1 MHKRIFEPV
10 HQSKSSAF
18 KNRIDD
24 SDRPSVGA
32 TRRSFE
38 MKLVLVYASVAVL
51 GLACMTLVY
60 AQAAAS
66 STAVSDK
73 GSTPVDAPVD
83 PALIAKLQQLENQD
97 LRSAGNGNK
106 ASMVYSRK
114 AAEIRELID
123 RLQRG
128 EPVNPSEIDTALE
141 PIGTW

>member
-1 MHKRIFEPV
+1 
-10 HQSKSSAF
+10 
-18 KNRIDD
+18 
-24 SDRPSVGA
+24 
-32 TRRSFE
+32 

-51 GLACMTLVY
+51 GLACMTPVY
-60 AQAAAS
+60 AQAAAN

-73 GSTPVDAPVD
+73 SSTAVDAAVD